1 MSRVQQQKK
10 KRRKLAESMKIK
22 DELIAQY
29 NTTLRIHMKNLRTVN
44 GDTNIGDD
52 DSNTS
57 DSDSD

>member
-1 MSRVQQQKK
+1 
-10 KRRKLAESMKIK
+10 MKIK

-29 NTTLRIHMKNLRTVN
+29 NTRLRIHMKNLRTVN
-44 GDTNIGDD
+44 GDINIGDD